1 MGKFRKQTPGEGKK
15 TAAVWSTVT
24 VDGGEGINLWKV
36 GPTLWFWSH
45 FVNGRTIP
53 CYHEFTGGEVKCPK
67 CGTRDYWQGYTPCYD
82 ETGAR
87 LIALPKEANKP
98 VDDRIKPGDPVYVSR
113 KRGKQKPQTVMP
125 KPWAKPWVLTDRDAE
140 VLADLEP
147 RLVMIWKDETIRDW
161 YGRQGGEPVTLKAV
175 IEKATESRDE
185 ADKDAK
191 FLRDHVAKS
200 LVFKPQVTNDGDPV
214 SIGDA
219 LPGVNGRPRRR

>member
-1 MGKFRKQTPGEGKK
+1 MR
-15 TAAVWSTVT
+15 
-24 VDGGEGINLWKV
+24 
-36 GPTLWFWSH
+36 
-45 FVNGRTIP
+45 
-53 CYHEFTGGEVKCPK
+53 

-98 VDDRIKPGDPVYVSR
+98 VDDKIKPGDPVYVSR
-113 KRGKQKPQTVMP
+113 KKGKQKPQTVMP

-147 RLVMIWKDETIRDW
+147 RLVMIWKDQTIGEW
-161 YGRQGGEPVTLKAV
+161 YARQGGEPVTLKAV

-191 FLRDHVAKS
+191 FLRDHIAKS
-200 LVFKPQVTNDGDPV
+200 FTVRPADQASDGPV
-214 SIGDA
+214 SIADA
-219 LPGVNGRPRRR
+219 LPGVNGRHRKK